1 MDKSLITYH
10 NPKAPDSEAYRMLRT
25 NIGYTGVDK
34 KHKVILVTSSKMEEG
49 KSTTAA
55 NLAITMAQS
64 QHKVIIVDCDLR
76 RPKLHKLFAV
86 DNSTGLS
93 DLLTKDEPLNT
104 VLHHSG
110 LVEGLDIV
118 SSGVIP
124 PMPSELL
131 DSKKMEKLLLDL
143 RERYDYVI
151 IDSPPVLSVTDATI
165 LSKIVD
171 GVLLAVASNET
182 HVDAIVTAKKALDK
196 VHANIIGTVL
206 TKAKIGKK
214 GYYYYNYNY
223 SDKKKK

>member
-34 KHKVILVTSSKMEEG
+34 KHKVILITSSKMQEG

-64 QHKVIIVDCDLR
+64 KHNVVIVDCDLR
-76 RPKLHKLFAV
+76 RPKIHKMFAV
-86 DNSTGLS
+86 DNTIGLS
-93 DLLTKDEPLNT
+93 DLLAKDEPLNRIIYHS
-104 VLHHSG
+104 VLI
-110 LVEGLDIV
+110 ENLDIIT
-118 SSGVIP
+118 SGVIP

-131 DSKKMEKLLLDL
+131 DSKKMEKLIGEL
-143 RERYDYVI
+143 REAYDYVI
-151 IDSPPVLSVTDATI
+151 IDSPPILSVTDATI

-182 HVDAIVTAKKALDK
+182 HVDAILTAKKALDK
-196 VHANIIGTVL
+196 VGSNVIGTVL

-214 GYYYYNYNY
+214 SYYYYSY
-223 SDKKKK
+223 